1 MMTTPNNSNDS
12 PDDALTSEPEIDTSV
27 QRLPIQASPQPQST
41 TKRCLTNS
49 KYNHSLQQPVPVSMY
64 KQATCNE
71 SLFRQSRCGI
81 SMTSAILAFTL
92 GFGIYWSFENL
103 QLLLDPPSNP
113 EIGSVLEKTSG
124 VNTNDSE
131 QPAERSGD
139 DLKAVSVTHSN
150 LENVVPI
157 SDERVT
163 ASHFVF
169 ATGTS
174 KIAKITDRIARM
186 DDEFSRLKVDIAD
199 LRKSEELRNEMVTKY
214 TAWTKAISTG
224 LLVIRT
230 STDESIESS
239 LPLVFVPA
247 GQFWMGQTSAQRGES
262 ARASAAAHY
271 DFSHPAH
278 PVQITSGYFIGM
290 YEVTIGQFQEFAA
303 QYDTVGTVA
312 APLRYARE
320 TDLNKP
326 ACNIDWNTAVAFCT
340 WLSKINNI
348 EVRLPSEIEWEY
360 AARGNMYVQTFES
373 IREKELVMGGP
384 WPVDNQNLDR
394 SWCGCVAM
402 NSNVQEWTI
411 DIWDEKVYGKRDA
424 MLKSS
429 RPNSRF
435 LYVGNELSAVSSST
449 EPRAV
454 RGSSFQDIP
463 ANRVLAIR
471 RFKPINA
478 REETLGFR
486 IVVPILNDESTGK

>member
-1 MMTTPNNSNDS
+1 MTTTNNSNDS

-271 DFSHPAH
+271 DFSHRH
-278 PVQITSGYFIGM
+278 
-290 YEVTIGQFQEFAA
+290 
-303 QYDTVGTVA
+303 
-312 APLRYARE
+312 R
-320 TDLNKP
+320 
-326 ACNIDWNTAVAFCT
+326 
-340 WLSKINNI
+340 
-348 EVRLPSEIEWEY
+348 PSDFH
-360 AARGNMYVQTFES
+360 RH
-373 IREKELVMGGP
+373 L
-384 WPVDNQNLDR
+384 
-394 SWCGCVAM
+394 
-402 NSNVQEWTI
+402 
-411 DIWDEKVYGKRDA
+411 
-424 MLKSS
+424 
-429 RPNSRF
+429 
-435 LYVGNELSAVSSST
+435 
-449 EPRAV
+449 
-454 RGSSFQDIP
+454 
-463 ANRVLAIR
+463 
-471 RFKPINA
+471 
-478 REETLGFR
+478 
-486 IVVPILNDESTGK
+486 